1 MKCLFHFILSHSIFI
16 AFCAAALSFQTG
28 QLIGVAV
35 NRYLLSFIFFGVLTG
50 YNAYWLISRY
60 SFFSNHSLRSLF
72 ATTPYS
78 FLVLFLAFVG
88 MLFCFTQ
95 LHWLWSNLVL
105 SGIFFALY
113 LLPILPFK
121 QLEWIWRLGF
131 LKTVLLAFTWAIIT
145 TLVPLQ
151 VPIWSMGALG
161 SLLFIGRFLFM
172 LLLCIIFDKRDEA
185 VDKIRG
191 LQSLATLFH
200 PMILHCLIF
209 FIFIGYIVI
218 NYCMRGYGLR
228 IEQVIAL
235 TVIGLV
241 SLIMYTVSLQK
252 KRISFLLFRSGWI
265 NVFFSSFNLVG
276 WGASL
281 FVSLFG
287 LY

>member
-28 QLIGVAV
+28 QLIGIKV
-35 NRYLLSFIFFGVLTG
+35 NGYLLSFIFFGVLAG

-60 SFFSNHSLRSLF
+60 SFSSNHSIRSLF

-78 FLVLFLAFVG
+78 FFVLFLALAG
-88 MLFCFTQ
+88 MLFCFTHFYWI
-95 LHWLWSNLVL
+95 LSNMLI
-105 SGIFFALY
+105 SGILFVLY

-121 QLEWIWRLGF
+121 QLEWIRRIGF
-131 LKTVLLAFTWAIIT
+131 MKTVLLAFTWAIIT

-161 SLLFIGRFLFM
+161 SLFFIGRFLFM

-191 LQSLATLFH
+191 LQSLATLFR
-200 PMILHCLIF
+200 PMILHCLIV

-228 IEQVIAL
+228 IDQVIAL

-252 KRISFLLFRSGWI
+252 KGYLFYYFG
-265 NVFFSSFNLVG
+265 VDGLMFFSALLTWLAG
-276 WGASL
+276 EHR
-281 FVSLFG
+281 FV
-287 LY
+287 

>member
-1 MKCLFHFILSHSIFI
+1 MRCLFHFIVSHSIFI

-60 SFFSNHSLRSLF
+60 SFSSNHSLRSLF

-131 LKTVLLAFTWAIIT
+131 LKTVLLAFFLGNNNYPCPFAGSNM
-145 TLVPLQ
+145 VNGGFGEFAFY
-151 VPIWSMGALG
+151 WS
-161 SLLFIGRFLFM
+161 
-172 LLLCIIFDKRDEA
+172 
-185 VDKIRG
+185 
-191 LQSLATLFH
+191 
-200 PMILHCLIF
+200 
-209 FIFIGYIVI
+209 IFIY
-218 NYCMRGYGLR
+218 
-228 IEQVIAL
+228 A
-235 TVIGLV
+235 
-241 SLIMYTVSLQK
+241 
-252 KRISFLLFRSGWI
+252 
-265 NVFFSSFNLVG
+265 
-276 WGASL
+276 
-281 FVSLFG
+281 FVVYHL
-287 LY
+287 